1 MSNVLFLV
9 HRIPYPPD
17 KGDKIRSYHLLKY
30 LCKEHRVF
38 LGTFYDDANDRKHLG
53 ELEEI
58 CAEVCVRPVGGW
70 RSRFGALEAL
80 IRSGPLSAGYYRD
93 THMSQ
98 WVSSVTS
105 REEIHGVVAFSST
118 MAQYLPER
126 GSEDPVSIVDLV
138 DVDSDKWRQYAVE
151 AKPPMSWLYRYEAAA
166 LKRYEADLVEG
177 ADFVSVVSEAEREI
191 VPVWVPEQSS
201 RVRVIPNGV
210 DYEYFRKNAARPSP
224 FKAGTRV
231 ALFTGA
237 MDYRANVDG
246 VCWFAEHVWPPVKEE
261 LPDAEFYIVGS
272 NPAPAVTA
280 LQSVAGITV
289 TGRVPD
295 IRPYLEHATISVAPL
310 RLARGVQNKVLEA
323 LSMELPVIAT
333 PEALRGLSGDLP
345 DSAIAARNAGDFKQL
360 ICERL
365 SRPNLRLNES
375 GRRYVKTNYD
385 WEVNLGEFGRMFGA
399 NQYSQ
404 PILAE
409 RAGGVAGQ

>member
-30 LCKEHRVF
+30 LCKEHHVF
-38 LGTFYDDANDRKHLG
+38 LGAFYDDANDHKHLG
-53 ELEEI
+53 ELEEM
-58 CAEVCVRPVGGW
+58 CAEVCVRPAGGW

-80 IRSGPLSAGYYRD
+80 IRSGSLSLGYYRD
-93 THMSQ
+93 TNMAR

-105 REEIHGVVAFSST
+105 REEIHAVVAFSST
-118 MAQYLPER
+118 MAQYLPKQ
-126 GSEDPVSIVDLV
+126 GSAEPVSIVDLV
-138 DVDSDKWRQYAVE
+138 DVDSDKWRQYAAE

-166 LKRYEADLVEG
+166 LRRYETDLVAG
-177 ADFVSVVSEAEREI
+177 TDFVSVVSEAEKEI
-191 VPVWVPEQSS
+191 VPVRLPEHSS

-210 DYEYFRKNAARPSP
+210 DYEYFRKDATRPSP
-224 FKAGTRV
+224 YKAGARV

-237 MDYRANVDG
+237 MDYHANVDG
-246 VCWFAEHVWPPVKEE
+246 VCWFAEHVWPSVKEE
-261 LPDAEFYIVGS
+261 FPDAEFYIVGS

-295 IRPYLEHATISVAPL
+295 MRPYLEHATVAVAPL

-345 DSAIAARNAGDFKQL
+345 DSATAARNAGDFKRL
-360 ICERL
+360 VCERL
-365 SRPNLRLNES
+365 SHPNLRLNES
-375 GRRYVKTNYD
+375 GRRYVKSRYD
-385 WEVNLGEFGRMFGA
+385 WDANLGKFGRMFSSRP
-399 NQYSQ
+399 YSRSE
-404 PILAE
+404 PCT
-409 RAGGVAGQ
+409 RVDGVACQ